1 MSDASIV
8 SRHPD
13 VRDTIPDVEE
23 FQALVSRISRE
34 QVSNVELT
42 VLLPC
47 LNESETLGKC
57 IAKAQAAIQ
66 KHQLNA
72 EVLIADNGS
81 TDGSQEIAERAGA
94 RVIHVPQ
101 RGYGAALI
109 AGVANARGTYVI
121 MADSDDSYD
130 LSSVMDYVAKLREG
144 YDLVIGNRFKGEI
157 AAGAMPFLHRY
168 LGTPVLTFLARVF
181 FHTPC
186 GDVNCGMRG
195 FRKDAVSRLELRSPG
210 MEFASEMLVKSSL
223 FKLRMA
229 EIPTALAV
237 DGRSTKP
244 HLRTWH
250 DGWRHLRFLLMY
262 SPRWLFLYPGLAL
275 MAIGVAGS
283 AWLLPKP
290 ARFHNFGFDI
300 HTLLYAFVAILLGF
314 DLVGFAALTKVFAI
328 SEGLLPEDPRMTA
341 AVRRISLEVGLTIGI
356 LLVILGL
363 AGSALAVSD
372 WGTQNFGAL
381 DPSHMFRIVL
391 PSAFSLM
398 LGVEIIFGSFFL
410 CILGLK
416 RRE

>member
-1 MSDASIV
+1 MSDV
-8 SRHPD
+8 STLSPRPAATEALSGVD
-13 VRDTIPDVEE
+13 E
-23 FQALVSRISRE
+23 FQALVARIS
-34 QVSNVELT
+34 QSQIANIELT

-47 LNESETLGKC
+47 LNEAETLAKC

-66 KHQLNA
+66 KHQLHA

-81 TDGSQEIAERAGA
+81 TDGSQGIAERAGA

-109 AGVANARGTYVI
+109 AGVAEARGTYVI

-130 LSSVMDYVAKLREG
+130 LSSLMDYLAKLREG
-144 YDLVIGNRFKGEI
+144 YDLVIGNRFEGEI
-157 AAGAMPFLHRY
+157 AKGAMPFLHRY
-168 LGTPVLTFLARVF
+168 LGTPVLTFLAHIF

-195 FRKDAVSRLELRSPG
+195 FRREAALRLNLRSPG

-223 FKLRMA
+223 FGLRMA
-229 EIPTALAV
+229 EVPTALGV

-262 SPRWLFLYPGLAL
+262 SPRWLFLYPGLVL
-275 MAIGVAGS
+275 MAAGVAGS
-283 AWLLPKP
+283 TWLIPKP
-290 ARFHNFGFDI
+290 ARFHSFGLDV
-300 HTLLYAFVAILLGF
+300 HTLLYAFVAVVLGF

-328 SEGLLPEDPRMTA
+328 SEGLLPEDPRITA
-341 AVRRISLEVGLTIGI
+341 AVRRVTLEMGLTIGI
-356 LLVILGL
+356 LLVILGV

-372 WGTQNFGAL
+372 WGAQNFGAV
-381 DPSHMFRIVL
+381 DPSRMFRIVL

-410 CILGLK
+410 SILGMK
-416 RRE
+416 RRQ